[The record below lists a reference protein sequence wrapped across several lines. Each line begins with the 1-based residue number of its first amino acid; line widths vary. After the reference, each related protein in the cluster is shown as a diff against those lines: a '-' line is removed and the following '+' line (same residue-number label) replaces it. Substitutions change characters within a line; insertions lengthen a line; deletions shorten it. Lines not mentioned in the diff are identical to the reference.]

1 MLSMLSSDCLTR
13 FFPPFIFWQLCPK
26 SGTRSILRMSEQFTT
41 MAFSVDDLYGG
52 FAQGT
57 GLAKASPS
65 ELVLE
70 FIVKDSLFE
79 VLKSRVKEIRIPRSE
94 IDSVWLKSG
103 WFGTSVRIRVKSLK
117 WLAELRGGDNGEVTL
132 HVGRR
137 ERQRA
142 AEFVA
147 VLSTQPP
154 GNDALIDTTQPSPP
168 SRGS

>member
-1 MLSMLSSDCLTR
+1 M
-13 FFPPFIFWQLCPK
+13 
-26 SGTRSILRMSEQFTT
+26 G
-41 MAFSVDDLYGG
+41 FSVDDLYGG

-79 VLKSRVKEIRIPRSE
+79 IFKSRVKEIRIPRTE

-103 WFGTSVRIRVKSLK
+103 WFGTIVRIRVKSLK
-117 WLAELRGGDNGEVTL
+117 WLEELRGGDNGELTL

-137 ERQRA
+137 DRERA
-142 AEFVA
+142 ADLVRL
-147 VLSTQPP
+147 LSAQPP
-154 GNDALIDTTQPSPP
+154 PDNDLVGTAQPAPPSPA
-168 SRGS
+168 S